1 MVLDAIY
8 AAFTRGWQSS
18 LEDETGCA
26 IEAKAAFERAIG
38 LCADPVPRAYLWDRR
53 NRI

>member
-1 MVLDAIY
+1 MVLDAIC

-18 LEDETGCA
+18 PENETGRA
-26 IEAKAAFERAIG
+26 IEAKE
-38 LCADPVPRAYLWDRR
+38 RR

>member
-18 LEDETGCA
+18 PEDETG
-26 IEAKAAFERAIG
+26 RAIG
-38 LCADPVPRAYLWDRR
+38 LWVDPAPQAYLGECRH
-53 NRI
+53 RI